1 MPIRKI
7 RQHRRRVV
15 AIAAITT
22 AALVAGGCS
31 GGDDSEATG
40 ATAAQD
46 TAPVAACPVDALPT
60 DGEPVEITVWHPFS
74 GVTATVLEDMAAE
87 YNDSQDRVRVSVE
100 AQGSSPELH
109 KKYSD
114 ALGSGD
120 GLPDLTFSEDVN
132 LQFLVDSGSV
142 VPASSCMDADD
153 DPPALLEDL
162 FDPVR
167 SAYTVD
173 DRLWPAGFGVATLM
187 MYANDAHLRAAG
199 IESGTMPETLDELR
213 SMAEQVRDA
222 NIPGVSE
229 PVAMKLDPWVLET
242 VLTGAEQE
250 MVNEDNG
257 RAGLASA
264 STLDGDAT
272 TEFLDWLAGMT
283 ADGLLKAVPYGDSLD
298 DFMAIANGS
307 STFTIS
313 GTRSISSV
321 AAVMDGQN
329 SGLSGSNAEAEAALA
344 RLDLRA
350 GLFPGLD
357 APGRSGVS
365 GTAAYVVDGPD
376 EQVAA
381 TWDFVKYFSQTPQ
394 QVRWAIDGSYLP
406 VSEEVLTDPALVE
419 AATTTRS
426 GEWTAT
432 VMAGLSELDAD
443 FPGPLIGP
451 YAENREVLIGLLEA
465 VAGGEPIDRQ
475 VDDATARI
483 TGYLEDYRA
492 EVGG

>member
-1 MPIRKI
+1 MPSPGIRL
-7 RQHRRRVV
+7 HRR
-15 AIAAITT
+15 AT
-22 AALVAGGCS
+22 ALVAALAAVALAASSCS
-31 GGDDSEATG
+31 GGDDSGAAAGTG
-40 ATAAQD
+40 D
-46 TAPVAACPVDALPT
+46 ERVPVADCPLDALPP
-60 DGEPVEITVWHPFS
+60 DGEPVGVTVWHPFS
-74 GVTATVLEDMAAE
+74 GVTATVLEEIAAE
-87 YNDSQDRVRVSVE
+87 YNDSQDRVRVTVE
-100 AQGSSPELH
+100 SQGSSPELH

-142 VPASSCMDADD
+142 VPASACMEADD
-153 DPPALLEDL
+153 DPPALLEEL

-173 DRLWPAGFGVATLM
+173 DQLWPAGFGVATLM

-199 IESGTMPETLDELR
+199 IESGAMPATLDELR
-213 SMAEQVRDA
+213 TMAEQVRDA
-222 NIPGVSE
+222 GIPGVTE
-229 PVAMKLDPWVLET
+229 PVAVKLDPWVLET

-250 MVNEDNG
+250 MVDEDNG
-257 RAGLASA
+257 RAGLATE
-264 STLDGDAT
+264 STLDSDAT
-272 TEFLDWLAGMT
+272 TEFLEWLAGMA

-298 DFMAIANGS
+298 DFMAIANGT

-321 AAVMDGQN
+321 AAVMDGQD
-329 SGLSGSNAEAEAALA
+329 SGLSGSSAAAEAALA

-381 TWDFVKYFSQTPQ
+381 TWDFVEYFSQLPQ

-406 VSEEVLTDPALVE
+406 VSEEVLTDQALVD

-451 YAENREVLIGLLEA
+451 YAENREVLIRLLEA
-465 VAGGEPIDRQ
+465 TVDGAPIDQ
-475 VDDATARI
+475 QLNDATEQI
-483 TGYLEDYRA
+483 TGYLQDYRA

>member
-1 MPIRKI
+1 
-7 RQHRRRVV
+7 
-15 AIAAITT
+15 
-22 AALVAGGCS
+22 
-31 GGDDSEATG
+31 
-40 ATAAQD
+40 
-46 TAPVAACPVDALPT
+46 
-60 DGEPVEITVWHPFS
+60 
-74 GVTATVLEDMAAE
+74 
-87 YNDSQDRVRVSVE
+87 
-100 AQGSSPELH
+100 
-109 KKYSD
+109 
-114 ALGSGD
+114 
-120 GLPDLTFSEDVN
+120 
-132 LQFLVDSGSV
+132 
-142 VPASSCMDADD
+142 
-153 DPPALLEDL
+153 
-162 FDPVR
+162 
-167 SAYTVD
+167 
-173 DRLWPAGFGVATLM
+173 
-187 MYANDAHLRAAG
+187 
-199 IESGTMPETLDELR
+199 
-213 SMAEQVRDA
+213 
-222 NIPGVSE
+222 
-229 PVAMKLDPWVLET
+229 MKLDPWVLET

-264 STLDGDAT
+264 STIDGDAN

-321 AAVMDGQN
+321 AAVMDGQD

-426 GEWTAT
+426 GKWTAT

-443 FPGPLIGP
+443 FPGPLVGP